1 MAETAPQQP
10 SSLSESRSSQAPV
23 PSHHAAPEHLVCIGA
38 SAGGLDALERF
49 FAACPVDTGVAFV
62 VVQHLSPDHK
72 SMMSNLL
79 ARHTRMPVMMV
90 EEDMPIAANQ
100 VYLIPPGALMH
111 VSPGHLHL
119 TPKNPRSL
127 TLPIDIFFTSMST
140 VYGDRAVGIVLS
152 GTGSD
157 GTKGAEALHAAG
169 GFLMV
174 QEPESAKFDGMPRSA
189 LATGHAKAILPPE
202 DMPARLMAYL
212 RNEPPAPLPPI
223 SDEDGPEPTP
233 EEART
238 HVLRLLLQHSGI
250 DFEEYKPATI
260 NRRIERRMQVRH
272 CPSML
277 SYLKLL
283 EREPGEMV
291 QLRREML
298 IPVTSF
304 FRDPETFQA
313 LAEQVVAPLV
323 SQRETGDTI
332 RVWVAGVATGEEAY
346 SVAMLFIEAFE
357 QVRRWPTLKIFAT
370 DVDQH
375 CIDTAGQGV
384 YPEASATELT
394 PERLAR
400 FFNVRGEQLVVKPEL
415 RQCIVFAR
423 HNLLSDPPFTKMDLV
438 VCRNAL
444 IYFKSAAQERVLQA
458 LHYALLPGGA
468 MLLGSSESIPVQ
480 MEGIKPLNARQKI
493 FRNSSPVSLPLGHQR
508 SPVLTTATGANL
520 RTPVNRVRRRALDQA
535 VGDEGAAALL
545 QLYAPPAVL
554 VNASQEVVHLYGH
567 AQLYLSPRAGVA
579 TLEVARLLPEPLVP
593 VASALLYK
601 ASQDRSRLTS
611 DAVDVVRA
619 DGQARRVRLSVTPLP
634 GDHDPTMTMLCFEEA
649 GQAPALE
656 ATAIDVDAETVAR
669 VSALERELRAT
680 RESLQ
685 ATIEELETSNE
696 ELQATNEELMASNE
710 ELQSSNEELQSV
722 NEEMGTVNAEYQE
735 KMLLLNR
742 LNADLDNM
750 AKAAGVATVFVDDA
764 MQITRFSPD
773 ATQVFKLR
781 DSDIGRPL
789 DDIAHVLDHPNLMGD
804 IASTLRS
811 GRMIEREIPTLDSTQ
826 IYLMRVLPYVI
837 QSSMKPGAV
846 ATLVDITQ
854 LHNAQRLQA
863 IIDAL
868 PEHVAVLDPTGMIL
882 TVNAAWTRFALANGG
897 VHGSSLGVGTNYLEV
912 CGGSAGGPADGDAGS
927 AQNAAR
933 GIRAVLGGEA
943 PSFTLEYPCHSPTEQ
958 RWFVMNVAPVRH
970 PGLGAVVS
978 HVNIT
983 AWRGGGDGHKA

>member
-1 MAETAPQQP
+1 MAHPPQ
-10 SSLSESRSSQAPV
+10 
-23 PSHHAAPEHLVCIGA
+23 LVCIGA

-49 FAACPVDTGVAFV
+49 FGACPLDTGVAFV

-79 ARHTRMPVMMV
+79 ARHTRMPVTMV
-90 EEDMPIAANQ
+90 EDDMAIEANH

-127 TLPIDIFFTSMST
+127 SLPIDIFFTSMAS
-140 VYGDRAVGIVLS
+140 VYADQAVAIVLS

-157 GTKGAEALHAAG
+157 GTKGAEAVHAAG

-189 LATGHAKAILPPE
+189 LSTGHAQAVLPPE
-202 DMPARLMAYL
+202 DMPARLVAHL
-212 RNEPPAPLPPI
+212 RNEPPTPPPKM
-223 SDEDGPEPTP
+223 STAEDDPEPTP
-233 EEART
+233 EEARVA
-238 HVLRLLLQHSGI
+238 VLRLLLQHSSI

-283 EREPGEMV
+283 EREPGELI

-304 FRDPETFQA
+304 FRDPETFEA
-313 LAEQVVAPLV
+313 LTEQVITPLV
-323 SQRETGDTI
+323 AQRETGDTL

-346 SVAMLFIEAFE
+346 SVAMLFLEAFE
-357 QVRRWPTLKIFAT
+357 KARRWPTLKIFAT
-370 DVDQH
+370 DVDQQ
-375 CIDTAGQGV
+375 CIDTAGQGL

-394 PERLAR
+394 PERLSR
-400 FFNVRGEQLVVKPEL
+400 FFTPRSGQLAVKPEL

-438 VCRNAL
+438 VCRNVL
-444 IYFKSAAQERVLQA
+444 IYFKIAAQERVLQA
-458 LHYALLPGGA
+458 LHYALQPGGA
-468 MLLGSSESIPVQ
+468 MLLGSSESIPVG
-480 MEGIKPLNARQKI
+480 MEGLKPLNARHKL
-493 FRNSSPVSLPLGHQR
+493 FRNSASVSLPLGTHR
-508 SPVLTTATGANL
+508 GPILNAAGAGS
-520 RTPVNRVRRRALDQA
+520 RAPIARVRRRTADQA

-554 VNASQEVVHLYGH
+554 VNGAQEVVHLYGH
-567 AQLYLSPRAGVA
+567 AQLYLSPRAGSA
-579 TLEVARLLPEPLVP
+579 SLEIARLLPEPLMP

-601 ASQDRSRLTS
+601 TAQERTRLTS

-619 DGQARRVRLSVTPLP
+619 DGQMRSVRLSVSPLP
-634 GDHDPTMTMLCFEEA
+634 GDHEPLMTLLCFEEA
-649 GQAPALE
+649 GTPAAQE

-669 VSALERELRAT
+669 VGALERELRAT

-750 AKAAGVATVFVDDA
+750 AKAAGVATVFVDEA

-789 DDIAHVLDHPNLMGD
+789 DDIAHVLDHPTLMAD

-811 GRMIEREIPTLDSTQ
+811 GRMIEREVRTLDNTQ
-826 IYLMRVLPYVI
+826 IFLMRVLPYVI

-846 ATLVDITQ
+846 TTLVDITE

-868 PEHVAVLDPTGMIL
+868 PEHVAVLDPTGMII

-897 VHGSSLGVGTNYLEV
+897 VDGSAMGVGTNYLDV
-912 CGGSAGGPADGDAGS
+912 CASGPTGANGASPDTPATATATATATAIADERGTPMS
-927 AQNAAR
+927 AAR
-933 GIRAVLGGEA
+933 GIRAVLGGEL
-943 PSFTLEYPCHSPTEQ
+943 PHFSLEYPCHSPTEQ
-958 RWFVMNVAPVRH
+958 RWFVMNVAPIRH

-983 AWRGGGDGHKA
+983 AWRGQPH

>member
-1 MAETAPQQP
+1 MAEDH
-10 SSLSESRSSQAPV
+10 PV
-23 PSHHAAPEHLVCIGA
+23 AAHTPGQIVCIGA

-49 FAACPVDTGVAFV
+49 FSACPVDLGVAFV

-79 ARHTRMPVMMV
+79 ARHTRMPVTMV
-90 EEDMPIAANQ
+90 EDDMAIVPNH

-111 VSPGHLHL
+111 ISPGHLHL

-127 TLPIDIFFTSMST
+127 TLPIDIFFTSMAS
-140 VYGDRAVGIVLS
+140 VYGKQAVGIVLS

-169 GFLMV
+169 GVLFV

-189 LATGHAKAILPPE
+189 IATGHAKAILPPE
-202 DMPARLMAYL
+202 DIPRRLQAHL
-212 RNEPPAPLPPI
+212 RNEPLPHPALLI
-223 SDEDGPEPTP
+223 EADGPDPTP
-233 EEART
+233 EEARAG
-238 HVLRLLLQHSGI
+238 VLRLLLQHSAI
-250 DFEEYKPATI
+250 DFEEYKPATV

-272 CPSML
+272 CPSMV

-283 EREPGEMV
+283 EREPGELV

-304 FRDPETFQA
+304 FRDPDAFEA

-323 SQRETGDTI
+323 AERETGDTI

-346 SVAMLFIEAFE
+346 SLAMLFMESFE
-357 QVRRWPTLKIFAT
+357 RARRWPSLKIFAT

-375 CIDTAGQGV
+375 CIDTAGAGL
-384 YPEASATELT
+384 YPETSATELT

-400 FFNVRGEQLVVKPEL
+400 FFVLRGEQLAVKPEL

-444 IYFKSAAQERVLQA
+444 IYFKAAAQERVLQA
-458 LHYALLPGGA
+458 LHYALQPGGA

-493 FRNSSPVSLPLGHQR
+493 FRSSAPVPLPLGNQR
-508 SPVLTTATGANL
+508 GALLSASNGPIL
-520 RTPVNRVRRRALDQA
+520 RTPITRARRRSMDQA

-545 QLYAPPAVL
+545 QLYAPAAVL
-554 VNASQEVVHLYGH
+554 VSAAQEVVHLYGQ
-567 AQLYLSPRAGVA
+567 AQLYLSPRAGTA
-579 TLEVARLLPEPLVP
+579 TLEIARMLPEPLVP
-593 VASALLYK
+593 VACALLYK
-601 ASQDRSRLTS
+601 VAQERERLSS
-611 DAVDVVRA
+611 DPVEVVRA
-619 DGQARRVRLSVTPLP
+619 DGQTRRVRLSVNPLP
-634 GDHDPTMTMLCFEEA
+634 GDQEPHLTLLCFEEA
-649 GQAPALE
+649 GTEPLKE
-656 ATAIDVDAETVAR
+656 STAIDVDAETVAR
-669 VSALERELRAT
+669 VGALERELRAT

-750 AKAAGVATVFVDDA
+750 AKAAGVATVFVDEA

-789 DDIAHVLDHPNLMGD
+789 DDITHILDHPSLMAD
-804 IASTLRS
+804 IAATLRS
-811 GRMIEREIPTLDSTQ
+811 GRMIEREVHALDGTQ

-837 QSSMKPGAV
+837 QSSMTPGAV
-846 ATLVDITQ
+846 TTLVDITD

-868 PEHVAVLDPTGMIL
+868 PEHIAVLDPTGVIIA
-882 TVNAAWTRFALANGG
+882 VNTAWTRFALANGG
-897 VHGSSLGVGTNYLEV
+897 VHGSALGVGTNYLDV
-912 CGGSAGGPADGDAGS
+912 CGGGAETNRDSAF
-927 AQNAAR
+927 NAAR

-943 PSFTLEYPCHSPTEQ
+943 PSFTLEYPCHSPSEE
-958 RWFVMNVAPVRH
+958 RWFVMNVAPVQH
-970 PGLGAVVS
+970 TGLGAVVS

-983 AWRGGGDGHKA
+983 AWRGHGN